1 MKTGST
7 APRTQPLAESERP
20 YTQKGIIYN
29 LPAGTRFSDIYMD
42 TQSVALELNFCK
54 RTISNMRRS
63 GKLSYTTLNGKIYY
77 YRQEIAGM
85 LEANKIMA
93 ARGLMLFLSMIYG
106 W

>member
-1 MKTGST
+1 MNTVST
-7 APRTQPLAESERP
+7 APRKQPIAENEKP
-20 YTQKGIIYN
+20 YLQKEIIYN
-29 LPAGTRFSDIYMD
+29 LPAGIRFSDIYMD

-93 ARGLMLFLSMIYG
+93 ARCLVLFLSMML
-106 W
+106 

>member
-1 MKTGST
+1 MKTAPK
-7 APRTQPLAESERP
+7 APRTQPLAESEMP
-20 YTQKGIIYN
+20 YTQKEIIYN
-29 LPAGTRFSDIYMD
+29 LPPGTCFSDIYMD

-63 GKLSYTTLNGKIYY
+63 GKLSHTTLNGKIYY

-93 ARGLMLFLSMIYG
+93 ARGLILFL
-106 W
+106 